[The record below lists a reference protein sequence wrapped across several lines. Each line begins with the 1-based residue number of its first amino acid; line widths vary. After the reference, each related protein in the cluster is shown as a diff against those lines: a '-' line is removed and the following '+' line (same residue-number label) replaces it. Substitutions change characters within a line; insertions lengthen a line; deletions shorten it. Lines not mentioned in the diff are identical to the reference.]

1 MIFLRGWVRVFRESL
16 KAIMEGPRMLKSL
29 RELVHRDPFIHF
41 RIVLTSG
48 KEYAIVNPDLL
59 AIGETQITVYAPKSD
74 DWSILRMNQIASID
88 VTQAA

>member
-1 MIFLRGWVRVFRESL
+1 
-16 KAIMEGPRMLKSL
+16 MEQPRMLKSL
-29 RELVHRDPFIHF
+29 QELLRRDPFIPF

-48 KEYAIVNPDLL
+48 KEYEIKHAQLV

>member
-1 MIFLRGWVRVFRESL
+1 MQGPNMLNSLYEMIN
-16 KAIMEGPRMLKSL
+16 
-29 RELVHRDPFIHF
+29 RDPFIPF

-48 KEYAIVNPDLL
+48 KEYLIVNPNLL
-59 AIGETQITVYAPKSD
+59 AIGQTQLTVYAPKSD

>member
-1 MIFLRGWVRVFRESL
+1 
-16 KAIMEGPRMLKSL
+16 MEQPQMMKSL
-29 RELVHRDPFIHF
+29 EELLRRYPFVPF

-48 KEYAIVNPDLL
+48 KEYQVKHSQLVAIE
-59 AIGETQITVYAPKSD
+59 ASQITVYAPKSD